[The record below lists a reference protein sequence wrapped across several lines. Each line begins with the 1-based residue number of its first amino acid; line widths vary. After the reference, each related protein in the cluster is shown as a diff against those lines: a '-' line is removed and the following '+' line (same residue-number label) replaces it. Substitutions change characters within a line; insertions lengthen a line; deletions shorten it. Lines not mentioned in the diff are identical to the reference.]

1 MPKPVNWE
9 DPKTLEFMDF
19 TCQCPDFTK
28 RQRGN
33 VNSKYESNQ
42 VGRNW
47 SSSNAGTREGQ
58 WCKHIWATIINNGWL
73 ELVEVPKDY
82 KTEEPQ
88 RVRKSR
94 AAQNLSTNRGD
105 TFF

>member
-9 DPKTLEFMDF
+9 NPRTLKFMEF

-33 VNSKYESNQ
+33 VNNKYESNN
-42 VGRNW
+42 VSRDW
-47 SSSNAGTREGQ
+47 SNSSAGTREGQ

-73 ELVEVPKDY
+73 DLVEVPKDY
-82 KTEEPQ
+82 ATEEPQ
-88 RVRKSR
+88 RYVKST
-94 AAQNLSTNRGD
+94 AARNFATNRGD
-105 TFF
+105 SF